1 MKVLYLK
8 EIIKELDRINQGFI
22 GLGLKDRYY
31 IIINLPFSQNCY
43 ILRDLSDLK
52 ELKLLEPSLVEDL
65 WELIEGTSD
74 YEQTAAVV
82 DYDAVLKPTVEY
94 EHRRLIIKK
103 EEI

>member
-1 MKVLYLK
+1 MRVLYLK

-22 GLGLKDRYY
+22 GLGLRDRYY
-31 IIINLPFSQNCY
+31 IVINLPFSQSCY

-74 YEQTAAVV
+74 YEQTAAIV
-82 DYDAVLKPTVEY
+82 DYDAVLRPTVEY
-94 EHRRLIIKK
+94 EYRKLTIKK
-103 EEI
+103 EV